1 MYVCSCVFGW
11 PEGNVGD
18 VSLLQP
24 CGTEGSISDHQV
36 WPQGP
41 FPTVISLLITFCLQ
55 PFYPPPPPLLLLER
69 EFSSTEENGPELTT
83 KPILV

>member
-1 MYVCSCVFGW
+1 MCVHVCLGS
-11 PEGNVGD
+11 EGNVGD

-69 EFSSTEENGPELTT
+69 EFSSTEQNGLELTT

>member
-24 CGTEGSISDHQV
+24 CGTEGSISDHKV

-41 FPTVISLLITFCLQ
+41 FPTVISLH
-55 PFYPPPPPLLLLER
+55 
-69 EFSSTEENGPELTT
+69 S
-83 KPILV
+83 V

>member
-1 MYVCSCVFGW
+1 MCSCVFGW

-18 VSLLQP
+18 VSLPQP
-24 CGTEGSISDHQV
+24 CGVEESISDHQV

-41 FPTVISLLITFCLQ
+41 FPTAISLLITFSLQ
-55 PFYPPPPPLLLLER
+55 PFYPPPPLLLLER
-69 EFSSTEENGPELTT
+69 EFSSTEQNGLELTT